1 MLFDN
6 YLKFTA
12 KDFRCEYFGGV
23 TRDTMHGYGKLV
35 LKNGKS
41 FQGKW
46 NNGKCKELALD
57 LKKEEKMWNEQ

>member
-41 FQGKW
+41 F
-46 NNGKCKELALD
+46 
-57 LKKEEKMWNEQ
+57 